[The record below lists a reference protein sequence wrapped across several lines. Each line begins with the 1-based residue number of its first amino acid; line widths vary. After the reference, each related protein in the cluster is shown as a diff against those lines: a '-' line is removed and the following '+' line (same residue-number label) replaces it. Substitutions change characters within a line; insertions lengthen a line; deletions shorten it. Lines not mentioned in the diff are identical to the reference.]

1 MQALWMLFASVM
13 FAIMGASVKLAAA
26 GLPLP
31 EVVLMRGLPIVI
43 VLLIWARRSGRSLIP
58 PSWRL
63 HAVRNISG
71 IASMWM
77 SFYAIS
83 HLSLATATSLSYTS
97 PLFIAAWVMWR
108 SNTRDSL
115 RIAAL
120 FIGFIGVLILLRP
133 SVTEDQWVPA
143 MIGLAGGALMAVAYL
158 GLRVL
163 GQAGEPEWR
172 TVFYFALSASL
183 SGLVMLP
190 VTGWV
195 SPGMDGWLALLSMA
209 GSGMLGQFAVT
220 RAFGRGSALLSAAL
234 QYSTIV
240 FSAGLGYLFWNDA
253 PDALGWAGMGLIV
266 LAGLIS
272 TWCTRRDKGKA

>member
-1 MQALWMLFASVM
+1 MQALWMLFGSMM

-26 GLPLP
+26 GLPLA
-31 EVVLMRGLPIVI
+31 EVVVMRGLPIV
-43 VLLIWARRSGRSLIP
+43 VALLIWTRRSGRSLIP

-63 HAVRNISG
+63 HAQRNIAG

-108 SNTRDSL
+108 SGTRDPF

-120 FIGFIGVLILLRP
+120 AIGFAGVLVLLRP
-133 SVTEDQWVPA
+133 SVTEAQWLPA
-143 MIGLAGGALMAVAYL
+143 MIGLTGGALMAVAYL

-183 SGLVMLP
+183 SGMLLLP
-190 VTGWV
+190 LTGWV
-195 SPGMDGWLALLSMA
+195 WPTATGWLALCSMA
-209 GSGMLGQFAVT
+209 ASGMLGQFAVT

-240 FSAGLGYLFWNDA
+240 FTAGLGYLFWGDA

-272 TWCTRRDKGKA
+272 TWCTRRDSA

>member
-1 MQALWMLFASVM
+1 MQALWMLFASAM
-13 FAIMGASVKLAAA
+13 FAVMGAAVKLAAT
-26 GLPLP
+26 GLPLA
-31 EVVLMRGLPIVI
+31 EVVFMRGLPIII
-43 VLLIWARRSGRSLIP
+43 VLMIWANRSGRSLIP
-58 PSWRL
+58 PSWRM
-63 HAVRNISG
+63 HAQRNIAG

-83 HLSLATATSLSYTS
+83 HLSLATATALSYTS
-97 PLFIAAWVMWR
+97 PLFIAGWLMWR
-108 SNTRDSL
+108 SGARDGL

-120 FIGFIGVLILLRP
+120 VIGFIGVLALLRP
-133 SVTEDQWVPA
+133 NVTQEQWGPA
-143 MIGLAGGALMAVAYL
+143 MIGLGSGALMAVAYL

-172 TVFYFALSASL
+172 TVFYFAVSASL
-183 SGLVMLP
+183 SGLIMLP

-195 SPGMDGWLALLSMA
+195 WPGLDGWLALFVMA
-209 GSGMLGQFAVT
+209 GSGLLAQFAVT

-240 FSAGLGYLFWNDA
+240 FSAGLGYLLWDDA
-253 PDALGWAGMGLIV
+253 PDALGWAGMGFIV

-272 TWCTRRDKGKA
+272 TWCTRRDKA